1 MKPIDADY
9 RQIMLLPPSLE
20 DLVGPEHPARFIREF
35 VDSLRLRDLEIEQQQ
50 DPLGRPAYSVWLL
63 LKIWLL
69 AYAMRLRS
77 SREVEAACRDH
88 MGMLWIAGMLRP
100 DHNTLWRFW
109 QKHREMVKRLFRES
123 VRVAYELGM
132 VEFALHAIDGTKIQA
147 AGSTTRAAKHKDL
160 ERLLAR
166 LDEQVESLEVAIRAA
181 GSEAGDTLGEL
192 SSKLQDRKTLR
203 DKIATALENMP
214 DDAVPRHPDET
225 EARLMKG
232 CGLGYNA
239 QTVVDG
245 KAEIIVA
252 TAVVNDQNDTGLLVT
267 MLEQVEQQWG
277 QVAEET
283 VADGGY
289 NTGEALAQSEE
300 KGYSVIVGE
309 SSAEAKAADAP
320 YAALRFRYDA
330 EQDVVICPQGAE
342 LTFRGEVRSRGTPL
356 RRYRSTACRTC
367 PVREQCTEE
376 KRGRTIDLS
385 IRHHQATERQRLKR
399 AVPENKALLKRRMPI
414 AERPFASI
422 KHRFGFRRFHAK
434 TQAGAEIEWIF
445 ACLLHNTMRIA
456 SAIPFAFR

>member
-20 DLVGPEHPARFIREF
+20 DLVGPEHPARYIREF
-35 VDSLRLRDLEIEQQQ
+35 VDSLRTRDLGLEQAQ
-50 DPLGRPAYSVWLL
+50 DPLGRPAYSEWLL

-109 QKHREMVKRLFRES
+109 HKHRGLVKRLFRES

-132 VEFALHAIDGTKIQA
+132 VEFALHAVDGTKIQA
-147 AGSTTRAAKHKDL
+147 AGSTSRATKHKDL
-160 ERLLAR
+160 ERLLTR
-166 LDEQVESLEVAIRAA
+166 LDEQVESLEVAIRAS
-181 GSEAGDTLGEL
+181 GSEGGDTLGEL

-203 DKIATALENMP
+203 DKIAAALQVIP
-214 DDAVPRHPDET
+214 DDALQRHPGEP
-225 EARLMKG
+225 EARVMKG

-239 QTVVDG
+239 QTVVDA

-252 TAVVNDQNDTGLLVT
+252 TALVNDQNDTGMLVP
-267 MLEQVEQQWG
+267 MLEQVEQEWG
-277 QVAEET
+277 KVAEQT
-283 VADGGY
+283 VADSGY

-300 KGYSVIVGE
+300 KGYPVILAK
-309 SSAEAKAADAP
+309 SSAEVRTADDP
-320 YAALRFRYDA
+320 YAILQFRYDA
-330 EQDVVICPQGAE
+330 DQDVVICPQGST
-342 LTFRGEVRSRGTPL
+342 LTFRGEVRSRVPAL
-356 RRYRSTACRTC
+356 RRYRSTACGTC
-367 PVREQCTEE
+367 PVRDQCTDD

-385 IRHHQATERQRLKR
+385 LPHLHANERQRLKR
-399 AVPENKALLKRRMPI
+399 AVPQNMALLKRRMAI

-434 TQAGAEIEWIF
+434 TRAGAEIEWFF
-445 ACLLHNTMRIA
+445 ACLLHNTMRII
-456 SAIPFAFR
+456 SANPLAFR